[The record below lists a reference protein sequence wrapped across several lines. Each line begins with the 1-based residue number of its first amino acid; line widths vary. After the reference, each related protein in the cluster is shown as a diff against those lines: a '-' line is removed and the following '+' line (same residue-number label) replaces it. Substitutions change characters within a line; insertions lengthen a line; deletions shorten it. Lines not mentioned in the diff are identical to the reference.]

1 LCEHAYQKTR
11 AELWQRRHELQPVLA
26 KHGLKLNVGVLKDES
41 LTLVRK
47 ERRYRPSRAPLPLAH
62 LGAALSDCLDDLERY
77 VSYVTAK
84 SRTA

>member
-1 LCEHAYQKTR
+1 
-11 AELWQRRHELQPVLA
+11 
-26 KHGLKLNVGVLKDES
+26 VLKDES

-62 LGAALSDCLDDLERY
+62 LGAALGDCLDDLERY